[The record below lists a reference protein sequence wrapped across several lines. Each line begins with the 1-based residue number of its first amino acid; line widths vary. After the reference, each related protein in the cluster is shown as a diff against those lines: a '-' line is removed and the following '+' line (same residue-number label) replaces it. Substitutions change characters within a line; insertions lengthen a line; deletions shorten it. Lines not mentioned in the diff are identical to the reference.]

1 MGIGT
6 NGSWKRTES
15 KEQPV
20 IEKKSIGE
28 TLEDRAKKY
37 KKKPALLFEGK
48 EISFAQLNESVNKL
62 ANGFLDL
69 GIQKGDRVA
78 IMLPN
83 IPEFVYSFYALQKIG
98 AVAVPFNTMYK
109 GREVIHIL
117 NDSGAKAIIALTNF
131 APLLNEIKPDVPSLE
146 HIILTGERTLV
157 FVHPESTVSLQMV
170 HDKVFFSDTDTAYRK
185 IGEIIVDALKSFGV
199 SGAWYKHRGSVRV
212 GGKKIATCVISE
224 VESLEVVNVLCFLG
238 PLVTDDFFK
247 VIWVPPEVKDKVLE
261 PITSVEE
268 ETGIRPDKEEFKSS
282 ILAIFSEKFGVEI
295 EEGPLK
301 RDELFA
307 YEKQRAL
314 ANKA

>member
-1 MGIGT
+1 M
-6 NGSWKRTES
+6 
-15 KEQPV
+15 

-28 TLEDRAKKY
+28 TLEDRAKKF

-48 EISFAQLNESVNKL
+48 AISFSQLDESVNKL
-62 ANGFLDL
+62 ANGLRSL
-69 GIQKGDRVA
+69 GICKGDRVA

-83 IPEFVYSFYALQKIG
+83 
-98 AVAVPFNTMYK
+98 
-109 GREVIHIL
+109 IL

-131 APLLNEIKPDVPSLE
+131 APLLNEIKPDVPTLE

-170 HDKVFFSDTDTAYRK
+170 HEKGFFSDTDTAYRQ
-185 IGEIIVDALKSFGV
+185 IGEIIVEALKSFGV

-212 GGKKIATCVISE
+212 GGKKIATCIISE
-224 VESLEVVNVLCFLG
+224 VENLEIVNVICFLG

-268 ETGIRPDKEEFKSS
+268 ETGTRPGKEEFKSS
-282 ILAIFSEKFGVEI
+282 ILAIFSEKLGVEI

-314 ANKA
+314 ANKT

>member
-1 MGIGT
+1 M
-6 NGSWKRTES
+6 
-15 KEQPV
+15 
-20 IEKKSIGE
+20 IERKSLGE
-28 TLEDRAKKY
+28 TIEDRAKIY
-37 KKKPALLFEGK
+37 KKKAALVFEGK
-48 EISFAQLNESVNKL
+48 TITFAQLNESVNKL
-62 ANGFLDL
+62 ANGLL
-69 GIQKGDRVA
+69 GLGVKKGDRVA

-83 IPEFVYSFYALQKIG
+83 IPEFVYSFYALQKLG

-131 APLLNEIKPDVPSLE
+131 APLLNEIKPDVPTLE

-170 HDKVFFSDTDTAYRK
+170 HQKGFFSDSDTAYRR
-185 IGEIIVDALKSFGV
+185 IGEVILKALACFGV
-199 SGAWYKHRGSVRV
+199 KDAWYKHRGSVRV

-224 VESLEVVNVLCFLG
+224 VEGLEVVNVLCFLG

-268 ETGIRPDKEEFKSS
+268 VTGKRPGKEEFKACVLS
-282 ILAIFSEKFGVEI
+282 AFSEKLGVEI

-314 ANKA
+314 AKKT